1 MPQVTP
7 NCHQAS
13 VCKIKLK
20 TAIATWNIRTKLL
33 KGKLEN
39 IKQEMKSMKNNIL
52 GEAEEVDPQWV
63 KFKVAMTEAAVEQI
77 PRVPKSWMIEDIL
90 DLMGKRG

>member
-1 MPQVTP
+1 MLQ
-7 NCHQAS
+7 
-13 VCKIKLK
+13 
-20 TAIATWNIRTKLL
+20 

-52 GEAEEVDPQWV
+52 GEAEEVDQQWV
-63 KFKVAMTEAAVEQI
+63 KFIVAMTEAAVEQI